1 MSREQR
7 FTLALFYCQNTP
19 GSSERERQALE
30 KEYGEAL
37 RLFPLPCSGRMEP
50 LHLMRALEESA
61 DAAVLVACP
70 EGACRY
76 FEGNYRAGKRVARTQ
91 EILLGIGLE
100 AERVGIMVRA
110 PEDSRP
116 LAALVSEIMARAEG
130 LGVSPVRNSGGKKK
144 GKKRKGS

>member
-1 MSREQR
+1 MSDRLK

-30 KEYGEAL
+30 REYGQSL
-37 RLFPLPCSGRMEP
+37 RLFPLPCGGRMEP
-50 LHLMRALEESA
+50 LHLLKALEEYA
-61 DAAVLVACP
+61 DAACLVTCP

-76 FEGNYRAGKRVARTQ
+76 FEGNHRAGRRVARTK

-100 AERVGIMVRA
+100 AERAGIVIRG

-116 LAALVSEIMARAEG
+116 LEVLAREIMAQAEG
-130 LGVSPVRNSGGKKK
+130 LGISPVRNSRGKK